1 MPTLDELREKFYNVI
16 SGSRRLAPI
25 RDASAPPARDP
36 RLLRADRLQPWMTR
50 PEAVETLRWIDA
62 EIVFANASAHREVG
76 TPRASYWLG
85 IEAGLRA
92 VRDEM
97 IFWQTGGQPSDTPSG
112 RPAA

>member
-1 MPTLDELREKFYNVI
+1 MQTLDELSEKFRSVI
-16 SGSRRLAPI
+16 SGSRRSVPI
-25 RDASAPPARDP
+25 RDASAAPARDP

-50 PEAVETLRWIDA
+50 PEATEALHWIDA

-76 TPRASYWLG
+76 TARTSYWLG